1 MNSVAST
8 VLVASLVVLMGA
20 ILAPWVG
27 VRMLLG
33 SLKDSPKAIMKNF
46 AGRDVVIGLGSVW
59 VFWAGGMMVVQFV
72 MSTLTIGWGF
82 PFDAAIVLAIF
93 AFCFGLFDDAYGTSE
108 SKGFKGH
115 LKALAQG
122 KMTTGGLKLF
132 GISLIAFMISLAKV
146 SSAPWVL
153 RVPGSFQWLVVI
165 GCALLAGAAI
175 ALTSNFINLTDLRP
189 GRAQKSYLVLIAVG
203 IACAI
208 VRLLL
213 GGELGS
219 GTWMAYL
226 GLGLSVAMLIGP
238 IIATLSLDLG
248 EVGMLGDAGANPL
261 GALAG
266 LFIISSLGFAELA
279 VYTTIMLA
287 LNFASEKV
295 SFSKVIAQ
303 NSVLTKFDNIGRL
316 KDGI

>member
-1 MNSVAST
+1 
-8 VLVASLVVLMGA
+8 
-20 ILAPWVG
+20 
-27 VRMLLG
+27 MLLS
-33 SLKDSPKAIMKNF
+33 SLKDSPKAAMNNF
-46 AGRDVVIGLGSVW
+46 AGREVIIGLGSVW
-59 VFWAGGMMVVQFV
+59 LFWACGMMIVQFV
-72 MSTLTIGWGF
+72 LSTLTIRWDF

-115 LKALAQG
+115 LKALARG

-132 GISLIAFMISLAKV
+132 GISLIAFMVSLAKV
-146 SSAPWVL
+146 STAPWVL
-153 RVPGSFQWLVVI
+153 RTSGSFQWLVVI

-189 GRAQKSYLVLIAVG
+189 GRAQKSYLILLVVG
-203 IACAI
+203 IAGAVI
-208 VRLLL
+208 RLLL
-213 GGELGS
+213 GGDLGS
-219 GTWMAYL
+219 GAWMAYL
-226 GLGLSVAMLIGP
+226 GLCLSVTILIGP
-238 IIATLSLDLG
+238 IVATLSLDLG
-248 EVGMLGDAGANPL
+248 EIGMLGDAGANPL

-266 LFIISSLGFAELA
+266 LFIISSLGFAGLV
-279 VYTTIMLA
+279 VYTVVMLA

-303 NSVLTKFDNIGRL
+303 NSILTKFDNIGRL